1 VLRGLHF
8 QRPPH
13 AQDKLV
19 RCVRGAILDVAVDIR
34 HGSPTYGQWVGA
46 ELSADNG
53 RQLLVFAGYCTL
65 TDECEVIYKVTD
77 YYACAGTIRPWP
89 STGRSRRTRSPPT
102 PATQAPLARGPGH
115 PLRVWRR
122 RVSFSDLA
130 WTSRDGLVLHARD
143 YPPEGPVSGVPVICI
158 HGLTTRDFEDLAP
171 RIAALGRRVVAL
183 DVRGRGRSA
192 RDPQPLN
199 YHPGTYA
206 TDVVALLE
214 ATGRAGGV
222 RRDQHGRDHRHGP
235 GLDRPEAIAGAV
247 LNDVG
252 PQLSPVGLARIGG
265 YVGGGSAFATWDEAA
280 AYARAI
286 NGAAFPGYTDADW
299 ARFARR
305 LVDETPEGTLV
316 LAYDPEIAAP
326 FKAADP
332 DAPPADMT
340 PLFRALAA
348 RGPLLLVRGGISDLI
363 DPPIV
368 ERMRAAAP
376 AMAYAEVPDV
386 GHAPMLTEPQAWDA
400 IAAFLARAD

>member
-1 VLRGLHF
+1 
-8 QRPPH
+8 
-13 AQDKLV
+13 
-19 RCVRGAILDVAVDIR
+19 
-34 HGSPTYGQWVGA
+34 
-46 ELSADNG
+46 
-53 RQLLVFAGYCTL
+53 
-65 TDECEVIYKVTD
+65 
-77 YYACAGTIRPWP
+77 
-89 STGRSRRTRSPPT
+89 
-102 PATQAPLARGPGH
+102 
-115 PLRVWRR
+115 
-122 RVSFSDLA
+122 VSFSDLA

-158 HGLTTRDFEDLAP
+158 HGLTRNARDFEDLAP

-214 ATGRAGGV
+214 ATRIERAVFVGTSMGGIIAMV
-222 RRDQHGRDHRHGP
+222 
-235 GLDRPEAIAGAV
+235 LASIRPEAIAGAV

-368 ERMRAAAP
+368 ERMRAAVP